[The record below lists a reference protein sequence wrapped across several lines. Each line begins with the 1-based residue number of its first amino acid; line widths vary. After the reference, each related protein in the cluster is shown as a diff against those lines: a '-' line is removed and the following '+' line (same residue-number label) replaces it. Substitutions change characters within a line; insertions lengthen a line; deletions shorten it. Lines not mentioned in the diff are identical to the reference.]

1 MHRTISNSTYLFN
14 TQSGFYNI
22 HSTSIQTTDPPASAG
37 NRTGKVKKK
46 KKIEE
51 KKAGAEIFASA
62 ASLPVS
68 TQALQSA
75 YEYMVD
81 FFFPPFLLTG
91 K

>member
-14 TQSGFYNI
+14 IQSGFYNI

-51 KKAGAEIFASA
+51 KKAAGAEIFASA
-62 ASLPVS
+62 ASLPIS
-68 TQALQSA
+68 TQP
-75 YEYMVD
+75 V
-81 FFFPPFLLTG
+81 
-91 K
+91 